1 MNFTIIDN
9 HVNGMVR
16 TAADL
21 LTDEFQRRG
30 HVFTPGTTEGI
41 TFALNLSTIADP
53 RLFRRRSRS
62 VFVVTIVAHEAAD
75 EEVLR
80 TESYRTLIR
89 TLSNLVVCLVPGAD
103 DRIHAY
109 FTTPEN
115 GFYTMPFEAAP
126 VCDRIG
132 PIVGAHW
139 ATDNQ
144 LDRDLPAR
152 LWQGSG
158 TVDALRRGALELDT
172 LGVLP
177 LPFPLESI
185 LPAEDRTHLYK
196 IFGITGASYGNLS
209 AREDVPEFGT
219 TTFWMTGRGV
229 DKRDLR
235 VIGKDVLLVKG
246 FDTQHNIVLLSVPGG
261 SPDTARVSV
270 DAIEHFLIYRE
281 FPEVR
286 AIVHAH
292 AWLDGVRCSKQNY
305 PCGTWELA
313 QEVVAMLRQESDPSH
328 CAVGLKNHGLTIT
341 GHSLAEIFERIR
353 GKLLVNVPMF
363 A

>member
-1 MNFTIIDN
+1 MYFTILDN
-9 HVNGMVR
+9 HVNGSVR
-16 TAADL
+16 TVADAL
-21 LTDEFQRRG
+21 IAEFQRRG
-30 HVFTPGTTEGI
+30 HIFTPGTTDGI

-53 RLFRRRSRS
+53 ILFRRRSRS
-62 VFVVTIVAHEAAD
+62 VFVVTIVAHEAAN
-75 EEVLR
+75 EETLR
-80 TESYRTLIR
+80 TVSYRTLIR
-89 TLSNLVVCLVPGAD
+89 TLSNLVVCLVPEAGGGLRA
-103 DRIHAY
+103 H
-109 FTTPEN
+109 FTTPEA
-115 GFYTMPFEAAP
+115 GFYSMPFEVAP
-126 VCDRIG
+126 VCDRIA

-152 LWQGSG
+152 LCDGSD

-185 LPAEDRTHLYK
+185 LSEEDRVHLYK

-209 AREDVPEFGT
+209 AREDVPEFGSA
-219 TTFWMTGRGV
+219 TFWMTGRGV
-229 DKRDLR
+229 DKRNLR
-235 VIGKDVLLVKG
+235 VIGQDVLLVKG
-246 FDTQHNIVLLSVPGG
+246 FDEKRNIVLLSVPDG

-292 AWLDGVRCSKQNY
+292 AWLDGVRCSKQNH

-313 QEVVAMLRQESDPSH
+313 QEVAAMVRQEPDPSR
-328 CAVGLKNHGLTIT
+328 CAVGLRNHGLTIT
-341 GHSLAEIFERIR
+341 GHSLAEIFDRIR
-353 GKLLVNVPMF
+353 GRLLVNVPMF